1 MEIGLGV
8 LSVSPLV
15 FWAMTPRELQ
25 AALSGRFGPG
35 GGNDRISRYDL
46 DALMRQFPDHKDI

>member
-8 LSVSPLV
+8 LSLSPLV

-35 GGNDRISRYDL
+35 GGYRVTTS
-46 DALMRQFPDHKDI
+46 MR

>member
-8 LSVSPLV
+8 LGLSPLV

-35 GGNDRISRYDL
+35 SGSDQISRYDL
-46 DALMRQFPDHKDI
+46 DALMRQFPDQKGV